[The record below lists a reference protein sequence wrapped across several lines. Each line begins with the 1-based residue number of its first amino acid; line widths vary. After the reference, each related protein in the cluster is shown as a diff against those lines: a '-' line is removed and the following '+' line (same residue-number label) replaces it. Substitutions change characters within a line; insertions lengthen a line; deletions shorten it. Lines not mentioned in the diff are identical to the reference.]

1 MESILN
7 SVLVDFSMLFD
18 TDIGVATYLYLNSS
32 NKSFYEDFMKYATYD
47 FYRFKALTRTDEN
60 PIRYLFKDEYKDSAD
75 DIYQDIKNTKWNKV
89 LEYSPMTDILTA
101 LSIAASQSGII
112 VQVNCRNEEEQRKLK
127 KVNKWDSYINLKDT
141 SKYCTIYLHDIRE
154 AVDINIEGKVVY
166 LYDYALNYLRGD
178 MVEKTISELAVP
190 FSYSSQ
196 FKFISPF
203 KDFQLPEGYEGSL
216 SRMKERKKMNSK

>member
-60 PIRYLFKDEYKDSAD
+60 PIRYLFKDEYKDS
-75 DIYQDIKNTKWNKV
+75 V

-178 MVEKTISELAVP
+178 MIEKTITPTTKKTKRPDRHAR
-190 FSYSSQ
+190 Q
-196 FKFISPF
+196 
-203 KDFQLPEGYEGSL
+203 
-216 SRMKERKKMNSK
+216 ERNRWP